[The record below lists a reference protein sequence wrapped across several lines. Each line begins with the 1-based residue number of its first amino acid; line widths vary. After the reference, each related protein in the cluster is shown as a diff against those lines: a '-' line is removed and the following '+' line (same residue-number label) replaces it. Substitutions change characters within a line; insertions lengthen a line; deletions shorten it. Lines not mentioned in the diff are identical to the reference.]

1 METDSLI
8 LSEDQ
13 IDQKIK
19 RIAFEI
25 FENNFKEKEIILAG
39 IYDKGYE
46 LADLLAQA
54 LEKVASF
61 KVRLI
66 AVKLDK
72 FAPTQSNITLDC
84 EEKDL
89 ANKCIVLIDDVLNT
103 GRTIAY
109 SLKPFLNIKVKK
121 IETAV
126 LVNRSHKQFPISC
139 EYTGYKLSTTLN
151 EHVDVHL
158 QKGQK
163 AVYLR

>member
-1 METDSLI
+1 METETLI
-8 LSEDQ
+8 LTEDQ

-46 LADLLAQA
+46 LADLLAKA
-54 LEKVASF
+54 LEKIASF

-84 EEKDL
+84 KEKDL

-126 LVNRSHKQFPISC
+126 LVNRSHTQFPISC

-151 EHVDVHL
+151 EHVDVQL
-158 QKGQK
+158 NKGQK

>member
-1 METDSLI
+1 MEVATLI
-8 LSEDQ
+8 LTEEQ
-13 IDQKIK
+13 IDQKVK

-46 LADLLAQA
+46 LAELLSGA
-54 LEKVASF
+54 LKEIASF
-61 KVRLI
+61 NVKLI

-72 FAPTQSNITLDC
+72 SAPTQSNITLDC

-89 ANKCIVLIDDVLNT
+89 LNKCIILIDDVLNT

-126 LVNRSHKQFPISC
+126 LVNRSHTQFPISC

-151 EHVDVHL
+151 EHVDVQL
-158 QKGQK
+158 TKGQK